1 MSPKLN
7 IKECFRYFLG
17 QGLKIKMNE
26 NTVTHTH
33 IYSIVIITTLC
44 ERHQSSHYFV
54 ERLYPFF

>member
-33 IYSIVIITTLC
+33 TYIVL
-44 ERHQSSHYFV
+44 
-54 ERLYPFF
+54 